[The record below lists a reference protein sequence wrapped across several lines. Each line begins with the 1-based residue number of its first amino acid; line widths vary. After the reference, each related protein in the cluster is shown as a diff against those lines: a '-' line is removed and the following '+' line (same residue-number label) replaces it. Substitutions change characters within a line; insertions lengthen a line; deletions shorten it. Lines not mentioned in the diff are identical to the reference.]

1 MERTNDLINKQEE
14 HSDIFKHYCKHRQSM
29 RSQSVWFSLLLSSVE
44 RKKKRRG
51 GLQTLGDNKRGIE
64 GAMKG
69 VECAVKDLRGR
80 VEQLTGVQISSL
92 RIQN

>member
-1 MERTNDLINKQEE
+1 M
-14 HSDIFKHYCKHRQSM
+14 
-29 RSQSVWFSLLLSSVE
+29 
-44 RKKKRRG
+44 
-51 GLQTLGDNKRGIE
+51 GDNKRGIE

-80 VEQLTGVQISSL
+80 IEQLTGVQISSL